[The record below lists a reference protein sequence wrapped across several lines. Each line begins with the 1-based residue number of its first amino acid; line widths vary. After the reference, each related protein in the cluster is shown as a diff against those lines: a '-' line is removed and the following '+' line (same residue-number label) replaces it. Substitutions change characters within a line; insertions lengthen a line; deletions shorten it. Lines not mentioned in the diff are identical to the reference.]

1 MKETIVISLG
11 GSLIVP
17 DAIDTAFLRTF
28 RAAVE
33 SHLPGK
39 RFIIVTGGGRTA
51 RRYQHAAAQLGAAD
65 GTSSDW
71 VGISATWLN
80 ARLVQEAFG
89 DSAEH
94 ALITD
99 PTKRIHSRKPILIA
113 GGWKPGFSTDYD
125 AVCLAQTSRAAMLIN
140 MSNVD
145 FLYDKDPKR
154 FPDAQKLTSA
164 SWQTLQKIV
173 GTEWKAGSHVPFD
186 PIATRK
192 AAQLRLRLIFI
203 GKDSANLRNVL
214 EGKAFVGT
222 VVE

>member
-17 DAIDTAFLRTF
+17 DEIDIAFLRAF
-28 RAAVE
+28 RAAVK

-65 GTSSDW
+65 DTSSDW

-80 ARLVQEAFG
+80 ARLVQMVFG

-94 ALITD
+94 ALVTD
-99 PTKRIHSRKPILIA
+99 PTERLRSRKLVLIA
-113 GGWKPGFSTDYD
+113 GGWKPGCSTDYD
-125 AVCLAQTSRAAMLIN
+125 AVCLAQTSGVRTIIN

-145 FLYDKDPKR
+145 FLYDKDPRR
-154 FPDAQKLTSA
+154 FRDAKKLTHT
-164 SWQTLQKIV
+164 SWGTLQKLV
-173 GTEWKAGSHVPFD
+173 GTEWKAGSHAPFD

-203 GKDSANLRNVL
+203 GKNSANLKNVL
-214 EGKAFVGT
+214 EGKAFAGT